1 MTTVDPLVAR
11 TVAQGLAGRRATST
25 ADAARRV
32 VALQAQDVRAN
43 RLAVRARTDGLTRAD
58 VDTAVASGEVV
69 RTWAMR
75 GTLHMLAAEDV
86 GWIVALLGPRF
97 AHGLRGRRSRLGLDD
112 DLSTRGAEVIADAA
126 AKPRTRAELVETLR
140 AEGIDLD
147 PRTQAPAHL
156 IAYAAMTGL
165 IRRGPDRG
173 DDEPTYV
180 RFGDLPAVDEPL
192 ALTRLA
198 ERYLA
203 GHAPATA
210 EDFATWSG
218 LPLGKARAALK
229 DAEEPPEPA
238 DPGRTVRLV
247 GHFDAYLLGYRE
259 RPVPAEHARKLQ
271 AGGGFV
277 MPAVLVDGR
286 AVATW
291 RRTGGKIELEPFG
304 TLPKGI
310 GDAVDAEI
318 ADIARFLEDSPP
330 S

>member
-1 MTTVDPLVAR
+1 MTTVNPLVAR
-11 TVAQGLAGRRATST
+11 TVAQGLAGRRPAST
-25 ADAARRV
+25 ADAVRRV

-58 VDTAVASGEVV
+58 VDSAVTSGEVV

-75 GTLHMLAAEDV
+75 GTLHLLAAEDV

-112 DLSTRGAEVIADAA
+112 DLSTRGAELIADAA
-126 AKPRTRAELVETLR
+126 ATPRTRAELVETLR

-165 IRRGPDRG
+165 IRRGPDRS

-180 RFGDLPAVDEPL
+180 RFGGLPAVDEQR

-218 LPLGKARAALK
+218 LPLGKARAAFK

-259 RPVPAEHARKLQ
+259 RPVPAEHTRKLQ
-271 AGGGFV
+271 AGGGFI

-291 RRTGGKIELEPFG
+291 RRTRGEIDVEPFG
-304 TLPKGI
+304 KLPKGI
-310 GDAVDAEI
+310 GDAVEAEI
-318 ADIARFLEDSPP
+318 VDIARFLEG
-330 S
+330 

>member
-25 ADAARRV
+25 ADAVRRV

-112 DLSTRGAEVIADAA
+112 DLSTRGAEVIAEAA
-126 AKPRTRAELVETLR
+126 RKPRSRAELVETLR
-140 AEGIDLD
+140 TEGIDLD

-165 IRRGPDRG
+165 IQRGPDRG

-180 RFGDLPAVDEPL
+180 RLGDLPAVDEPK

-210 EDFATWSG
+210 EDFAAWSG
-218 LPLGKARAALK
+218 LPLGKARAGFK
-229 DAEEPPEPA
+229 DAEPPPA
-238 DPGRTVRLV
+238 PTDPGRTVRLV
-247 GHFDAYLLGYRE
+247 GHFDAYLLGYRD
-259 RPVPAEHARKLQ
+259 RPVPAGHARKLQ

-277 MPAVLVDGR
+277 MPAVIVDGK

-291 RRTGGKIELEPFG
+291 RRARGKVEVEPFG
-304 TLPKGI
+304 ALPRGAA
-310 GDAVDAEI
+310 DAVEAEI
-318 ADIARFLEDSPP
+318 ADIARFLGD
-330 S
+330 